1 MTQPTPPNTPTNN
14 ELEILEAYVE
24 TLKNYREIIKNLSEI
39 IEIQRKQIASLL

>member
-1 MTQPTPPNTPTNN
+1 MSQTPPNPPTNN
-14 ELEILEAYVE
+14 ELEELEAYVE